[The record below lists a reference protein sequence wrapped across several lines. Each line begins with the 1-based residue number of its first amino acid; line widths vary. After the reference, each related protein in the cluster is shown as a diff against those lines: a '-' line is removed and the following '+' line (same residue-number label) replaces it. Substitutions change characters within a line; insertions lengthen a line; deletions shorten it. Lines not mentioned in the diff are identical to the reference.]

1 MVMNLKTIIDNKE
14 ETLVVNKSKFIC
26 LVYKINSIN
35 DVSIYLDEVKK
46 KYEGATHYCYAYI
59 LDNYTKCSD
68 DKEPNGTAGLPILN
82 VLKKKELNNV
92 LVIVVRYFGGIKLGT
107 GGLSRAYTNATIN
120 CLDNNLKEII
130 KGLKIELIF
139 DYNQVKKIDNLF
151 DNVISKEFEDKIK
164 YIVLIEKDKY
174 LNIKDNLNDIEINI
188 IEDNIVI

>member
-1 MVMNLKTIIDNKE
+1 MNLKTIIDNKE

-46 KYEGATHYCYAYI
+46 KYGGATHYCYAYI

-120 CLDNNLKEII
+120 CLDNNIKEII

-151 DNVISKEFEDKIK
+151 DNIISKEFEDKIK
-164 YIVLIEKDKY
+164 YVVLIEKDKY
-174 LNIKDNLNDIEINI
+174 LNIKDNLNDIEINVI
-188 IEDNIVI
+188 DDNIVI